1 MRKILTLLS
10 LTLALSFTPN
20 LPIFANSV
28 LKVINVNSTNDKQNE
43 LLGLDDQ
50 LWGSLQKPGDKQD
63 LLKSIDNSLR
73 YIDTSA
79 AINVYKNYP
88 VSGITRERVKRSLIR
103 FRQLLLISK
112 NPQELQRAVKR
123 EFQFYKSVGR
133 DQQGTVLFT
142 GYYQPIHT
150 ASKVKTA
157 DFRYP
162 LYALPP
168 NFSQWKT
175 PHPTRRQLE
184 GKDGLQGN
192 KGRLKGLEIAW
203 LRDRLEAYLVQI
215 EGSAILKFTDG
226 TTTGIGFAAGTDYPY
241 VSLGRELI
249 KAKELPE
256 EGLTLPILIKYFQE
270 KPEKLDQFI
279 PLNNRFIF
287 FRTKK
292 DLDASGS
299 ISVALTADRSVAT
312 DKSIMPPGALAL
324 IYAPIPYANSQGKI
338 EERLVSRYVLDQ
350 DTGSAIKGPGRVD
363 YFMGTGQLSGD
374 RAAVTTGTGQF
385 FYLLL
390 KQ

>member
-1 MRKILTLLS
+1 
-10 LTLALSFTPN
+10 
-20 LPIFANSV
+20 
-28 LKVINVNSTNDKQNE
+28 
-43 LLGLDDQ
+43 
-50 LWGSLQKPGDKQD
+50 
-63 LLKSIDNSLR
+63 
-73 YIDTSA
+73 
-79 AINVYKNYP
+79 
-88 VSGITRERVKRSLIR
+88 TRL
-103 FRQLLLISK
+103 
-112 NPQELQRAVKR
+112 
-123 EFQFYKSVGR
+123 
-133 DQQGTVLFT
+133 
-142 GYYQPIHT
+142 
-150 ASKVKTA
+150 
-157 DFRYP
+157 
-162 LYALPP
+162 
-168 NFSQWKT
+168 
-175 PHPTRRQLE
+175 QLE

-192 KGRLKGLEIAW
+192 KGRLKGLEIGW

-292 DLDASGS
+292 DLDATGS
-299 ISVALTADRSVAT
+299 INVPLNPDRSVAT

-324 IYAPIPYANSQGKI
+324 IYAPIPYPNSEGKI
-338 EERLVSRYVLDQ
+338 EPRLVSRYVLDQ

-363 YFMGTGQLSGD
+363 YFMGTGQLPGD